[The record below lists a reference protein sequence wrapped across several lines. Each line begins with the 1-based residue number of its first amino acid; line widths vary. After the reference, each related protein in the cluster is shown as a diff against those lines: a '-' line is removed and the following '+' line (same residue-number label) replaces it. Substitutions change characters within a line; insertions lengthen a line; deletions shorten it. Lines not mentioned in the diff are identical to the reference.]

1 MDREETERA
10 GDKDRYMEKYSEREL
25 VVQQFLDREEG
36 IQHPS
41 YDSELNFYE
50 MVSDGRI
57 EELNKKT
64 DYADVDMKAR
74 GTLSEDPIRNLKYHV
89 IVTIVMIS
97 RFCIEKGMDERVS
110 YSLSDYYI
118 RKIDEGRTNAELKQ
132 LHKEVIFDY
141 AERMQRIKRAGDY
154 SIHCIR
160 AMDYIQT
167 HLHEPIRLK
176 DVAAYVKLEPT
187 YLSRLFK
194 QETGYGISDYI
205 TKEKV
210 KVARNMLE
218 YSDYSC
224 TEIAEYLAYSSDSYF
239 GKIFR
244 QETMQTPREYRRS
257 HYRKH
262 WMAEKS

>member
-1 MDREETERA
+1 
-10 GDKDRYMEKYSEREL
+10 MEKYSERGL

-110 YSLSDYYI
+110 YGLSDYYI

>member
-1 MDREETERA
+1 MD
-10 GDKDRYMEKYSEREL
+10 KQSERGL
-25 VVQQFLDREEG
+25 IVQQFLAREEG
-36 IQHPS
+36 IRHPS

-57 EELNKKT
+57 DELDKKT

-97 RFCIEKGMDERVS
+97 RFCIEKGMDESDS
-110 YSLSDYYI
+110 YGLSDYYI
-118 RKIDEGRTNAELKQ
+118 RKIDESGTAKELKE
-132 LHKEVIFDY
+132 LHKAVIYDY
-141 AERMQRIKRAGDY
+141 AERMRKLKRSGQY
-154 SIHCIR
+154 SVHCIR
-160 AMDYIQT
+160 AMDYIQV
-167 HLHEPIRLK
+167 HLHEPIRLV
-176 DVAAYVKLEPT
+176 DVAAYVRLEPT

-194 QETGYGISDYI
+194 KETGYKLSDYI

-210 KVARNMLE
+210 KVAKNMLE
-218 YSDYSC
+218 YSNYSC
-224 TEIAEYLAYSSDSYF
+224 TQIAEYLAYSSDSYF
-239 GKIFR
+239 GKVFR

-262 WMAEKS
+262 WMVEKS

>member
-1 MDREETERA
+1 M
-10 GDKDRYMEKYSEREL
+10 KKSSERGL
-25 VVQQFLDREEG
+25 VVQQFLAHEEG
-36 IQHPS
+36 IRHPS

-64 DYADVDMKAR
+64 DYADVDTKAR
-74 GTLSEDPIRNLKYHV
+74 GRLSEDPIRNLKYHV

-97 RFCIEKGMDERVS
+97 RFCIEKGMDERIS
-110 YSLSDYYI
+110 YGLSDYYI
-118 RKIDEGRTNAELKQ
+118 RKIDEGRTDAELKQ

-141 AERMQRIKRAGDY
+141 AERMQKLKRSGGY

-167 HLHEPIRLK
+167 HLHEAIRLK
-176 DVAAYVKLEPT
+176 DVASYVKLEPT
-187 YLSRLFK
+187 YLSRLYK
-194 QETGYGISDYI
+194 QETGDGISDYI
-205 TKEKV
+205 TKEKI
-210 KVARNMLE
+210 KVAKSMLE

-244 QETMQTPREYRRS
+244 RETMQTPREYRRS

-262 WMAEKS
+262 WVVEKS

>member
-1 MDREETERA
+1 M
-10 GDKDRYMEKYSEREL
+10 GDTLAKLKVILEASTA
-25 VVQQFLDREEG
+25 
-36 IQHPS
+36 S
-41 YDSELNFYE
+41 YKKE
-50 MVSDGRI
+50 MKEAQKVSKNVSDSVQAETSKIKQAINAG
-57 EELNKKT
+57 N
-64 DYADVDMKAR
+64 
-74 GTLSEDPIRNLKYHV
+74 
-89 IVTIVMIS
+89 VTEPV
-97 RFCIEKGMDERVS
+97 K
-110 YSLSDYYI
+110 
-118 RKIDEGRTNAELKQ
+118 KQ
-132 LHKEVIFDY
+132 LSM
-141 AERMQRIKRAGDY
+141 MQKLKRSGGY

-167 HLHEPIRLK
+167 HLHEAIRLK
-176 DVAAYVKLEPT
+176 DIASYVKLEPT

-194 QETGYGISDYI
+194 QETGDGISDYI

-210 KVARNMLE
+210 KVAKSMLE

-244 QETMQTPREYRRS
+244 RETMQTPREYRRS